1 MRGKEMYYST
11 DFTKFLVDVVKTS
24 DAEITYIWEA
34 FYQRTELEPGKGYK
48 SPEDMERDIR
58 RIRKVIEYTDW
69 RMEVY
74 YPEADNSMRFKWS
87 DRLVLN
93 YV

>member
-11 DFTKFLVDVVKTS
+11 DFTKFLVDVRKTS

-34 FYQRTELEPGKGYK
+34 FYQRTQLEPDQGYK
-48 SPEDMERDIR
+48 WPEDMERNIR

>member
-24 DAEITYIWEA
+24 DAEVTYIWES
-34 FYQRTELEPGKGYK
+34 FYKRTQLEPEKGYEG
-48 SPEDMERDIR
+48 PESESKEIR
-58 RIRKVIEYTDW
+58 RIRKVTEYTDW
-69 RMEVY
+69 RMKVE

-87 DRLVLN
+87 DRLTLN
-93 YV
+93 YI

>member
-1 MRGKEMYYST
+1 MYYST

-24 DAEITYIWEA
+24 DAEITYIWES
-34 FYQRTELEPGKGYK
+34 FYQRTQLEPEKGYK
-48 SPEDMERDIR
+48 EPEDMNRPIR
-58 RIRKVIEYTDW
+58 RIRKVTEYTDG
-69 RMEVY
+69 RMEVA